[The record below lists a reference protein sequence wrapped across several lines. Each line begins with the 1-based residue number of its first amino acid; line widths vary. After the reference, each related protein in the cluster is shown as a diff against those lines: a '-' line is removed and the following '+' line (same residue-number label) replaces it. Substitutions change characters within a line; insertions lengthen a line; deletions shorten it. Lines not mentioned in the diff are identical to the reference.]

1 MGNPAASL
9 QIFDPGQLGSAMLRS
24 LTNWISGEELQPEV
38 DPYSVQDKYNRQRTD
53 VRDRAGDVGFQ
64 GAYRPKEVRGTDEF
78 DRDDLATLRRRVD
91 QISIETVS
99 SLSTTWNTI
108 AQRHQTSL
116 DTFSQAMA
124 KATDDSV
131 WKGSAR
137 DAALGAVNGYT
148 AEAAQVTNAAK
159 LTGNKLSELQTG
171 LEPTKQLVPHPP
183 EHRSGIDNARAWIA
197 GRGWRNDD
205 VAEYNAR
212 TEALRVLKT
221 VYAPVVLETD
231 TNVPQIPRPAQT
243 TKPGDPKVG
252 PGPGDGGGGNGGG
265 GGGTGTGN
273 NGDQKPTGTEN
284 PEQDSPVEENPDE
297 STNPS
302 GTDNPTSTPQ
312 STDTTPASTTPAS
325 TQTPTTPG
333 SGTPSS
339 PGPGPGGPGPGP
351 GNPNAATPGPGRSIP
366 GTPATGAPGAPAAAR
381 SSAPGAGRAGMP
393 GMGGMGGARPGGKD
407 DESSKGI
414 PDYLI
419 NQENGE
425 ALTGLDSI
433 GKTVPPVIGE

>member
-1 MGNPAASL
+1 MGNPFASL
-9 QIFDPGQLGSAMLRS
+9 QIFEGQLGSTILRNV
-24 LTNWISGEELQPEV
+24 TNVISGEELQPDV
-38 DPYSVQDKYNRQRTD
+38 DPYSVQDKYNRQRAN
-53 VRDRAGDVGFQ
+53 VRDGVDDIGFQ
-64 GAYRPKEVRGTDEF
+64 GAYRPKEVRGPDEF
-78 DRDDLATLRRRVD
+78 DRDDLATLRRKVD
-91 QISIETVS
+91 QISIESVS
-99 SLSTTWNTI
+99 SLATTWKTI

-137 DAALGAVNGYT
+137 DAALGAVNAYT

-183 EHRSGIDNARAWIA
+183 EHRSGVDNARAWIV

-205 VAEYNAR
+205 VAAYNAR

-243 TKPGDPKVG
+243 TKPGDGKVG
-252 PGPGDGGGGNGGG
+252 PGDGGG

-273 NGDQKPTGTEN
+273 PNQGGNNTGDQKPTGTEN
-284 PEQDSPVEENPDE
+284 PEQNSPVEENPDE
-297 STNPS
+297 SANPS
-302 GTDNPTSTPQ
+302 STDNPTSTPQ
-312 STDTTPASTTPAS
+312 STDTSPASTTPAS

-333 SGTPSS
+333 PGTPGS
-339 PGPGPGGPGPGP
+339 PGGPGGGPGP
-351 GNPNAATPGPGRSIP
+351 GNPNAVPPGPGRSIP

-393 GMGGMGGARPGGKD
+393 GMGGLGGARPGGKD

-433 GKTVPPVIGE
+433 SKTVPPVIGE